1 MKRSLQVMKFREK
14 YTVVKIKPSVCHLV
28 LLNSYLI
35 CFCGCCCCFFFKLS
49 LKSLDLISS
58 YNNTIINQYSNNNK
72 SIGKNRNNIFRKKM
86 QFLKNMAVLTRMPW

>member
-1 MKRSLQVMKFREK
+1 MFNLF
-14 YTVVKIKPSVCHLV
+14 LW
-28 LLNSYLI
+28 LLLL
-35 CFCGCCCCFFFKLS
+35 FFFFKLS